1 MLDVFEKPILHLT
14 THILSKNKNMRIK
27 TKLNLGVGLLFL
39 MIIILSL
46 VSAYSVFLIKADT
59 ENILK
64 ANYNTLEYSRNM
76 ILSLDK
82 ITTSNKMETFKQYLK
97 KQTLNVTEP
106 GEKQAT
112 ANLEKNFDFLEKNG
126 VNEAIKSKIR
136 QDIFTIMKL
145 NLDAIKQKS
154 DIAKKTA
161 ESANFSIAIVGTLC
175 FLIAFNLLIN
185 LPNNIANP
193 IRELTLSIKEI
204 ANENYSERVHFTSHN
219 EYGDLAK
226 SFNTMA
232 EKLQEY
238 NDSNLYKL
246 FFEKKRLETLIN
258 NMHDPIIGLD
268 NESIVLFANDE
279 ALKIIGLKLEDVI
292 GKSASALALSNDLIR
307 SLIVKEG
314 IDSTKKQPLKIY
326 AHGKE
331 SYFEKEILN
340 ITIIPTG
347 EEKEI
352 NIGDVI
358 ILRNITLFKE
368 LDFAKT
374 NFIATVS
381 HELKTPIASIKLS
394 LQLLENAKT
403 GDMNDDQ
410 KQLVES
416 IKDDSQRLLKIT
428 GELLNLSQLETG
440 NIQLNIEKSN
450 PKEIVNYAI
459 EAVKV
464 QADQKLIKLVVN
476 ADENLEYVKAD
487 SEKTGW
493 VLINY
498 LSNAIRYSSEK
509 STIVIQLKKENN
521 QIVFQV
527 IDTGKGIDARYKD
540 KVFDKYFQVP
550 GSQKSGTGLGLA
562 ISKEFIEAQNG
573 SVGVD
578 SNLGLGSTFW
588 FSLKV

>member
-1 MLDVFEKPILHLT
+1 
-14 THILSKNKNMRIK
+14 MRIK

-39 MIIILSL
+39 LIIILTL
-46 VSAYSVFLIKADT
+46 VSAFYIFSIKKDT

-76 ILSLDK
+76 LLALDE
-82 ITTSNKMETFKQYLK
+82 INANKENAIVTFKENLLN
-97 KQTLNVTEP
+97 QTKNVTEA
-106 GEKQAT
+106 GEKKGTDSLKKNFAL
-112 ANLEKNFDFLEKNG
+112 LEKNSSDESLKMQ
-126 VNEAIKSKIR
+126 IR
-136 QDIFTIMKL
+136 QDIFEIMKL
-145 NLDAIKQKS
+145 NMNAIKQKS
-154 DIAKKTA
+154 DIAKHTA
-161 ESANFSIAIVGTLC
+161 ETANLWIAIVGTLC

-185 LPNNIANP
+185 LPHNIANP

-204 ANENYSERVHFTSHN
+204 ANKNYSERVHFTNHN

-232 EKLQEY
+232 QKLQEY
-238 NDSNLYKL
+238 NNSNLYKL

-268 NESIVLFANDE
+268 NEGIILFANDE

-292 GKSASALALSNDLIR
+292 GKPASDLALSNDLMR
-307 SLIVKEG
+307 SLILKEL
-314 IDSTKKQPLKIY
+314 DSDSQKKKPLKIF
-326 AHGKE
+326 ANGKE
-331 SYFEKEILN
+331 SYFDKETIN
-340 ITIIPTG
+340 ITITPTG

-394 LQLLENAKT
+394 LQLLQNAKT

-450 PKEIVNYAI
+450 PYAIVNYAV

-464 QADQKLIKLVVN
+464 QAEQKQIKLIID
-476 ADENLEYVKAD
+476 ADENLQDVKAD

-498 LSNAIRYSSEK
+498 LSNAITYSSEK
-509 STIVIQLKKENN
+509 STILIKLKNEND

-540 KVFDKYFQVP
+540 KVFDKYFQIP

-573 SVGVD
+573 IIGVE

>member
-1 MLDVFEKPILHLT
+1 
-14 THILSKNKNMRIK
+14 MRIK

-46 VSAYSVFLIKADT
+46 VSGYSVFLIKADT

-76 ILSLDK
+76 ILSLDETK
-82 ITTSNKMETFKQYLK
+82 MNTDNKLQTFKEYLQ
-97 KQTLNVTEP
+97 KQTQNVTEP
-106 GEKQAT
+106 GEKEAT
-112 ANLEKNFDFLEKNG
+112 ASLEKSFSLLEKNG
-126 VNEAIKSKIR
+126 SNETIKTQIR
-136 QDIFTIMKL
+136 QDIFAIMKL
-145 NLDAIKQKS
+145 NLDAIKKKS
-154 DIAKKTA
+154 DIAKHTA
-161 ESANFSIAIVGTLC
+161 ETANLWIAIVGTLC
-175 FLIAFNLLIN
+175 FLIAFNLLVN

-193 IRELTLSIKEI
+193 IKELTQSIKEI
-204 ANENYSERVHFTSHN
+204 ANKNYSERVHFTNHN

-232 EKLQEY
+232 QKLQEY
-238 NDSNLYKL
+238 NNSNLYKL

-268 NESIVLFANDE
+268 NEGIILFVNDE
-279 ALKIIGLKLEDVI
+279 ALNIIGMKSEDVI
-292 GKSASALALSNDLIR
+292 GKSASTLALSNDLIR
-307 SLIVKEG
+307 SLILKELAT
-314 IDSTKKQPLKIY
+314 DSQKRQPMKIF

-331 SYFEKEILN
+331 SYFDKETIN
-340 ITIIPTG
+340 ITITPTG

-394 LQLLENAKT
+394 LQLLQNNKT

-450 PKEIVNYAI
+450 PYAIVNYAV

-464 QADQKLIKLVVN
+464 QADQKQIKLVID
-476 ADENLEYVKAD
+476 ADENLQNVKAD

-498 LSNAIRYSSEK
+498 LSNAITYSSEK
-509 STIVIQLKKENN
+509 STIVIKLKEEND

-540 KVFDKYFQVP
+540 KVFDKYFQIP

-573 SVGVD
+573 VIGVK

>member
-1 MLDVFEKPILHLT
+1 
-14 THILSKNKNMRIK
+14 MRIK

-46 VSAYSVFLIKADT
+46 VSGYSVFLIKADT

-76 ILSLDK
+76 ILSLDE
-82 ITTSNKMETFKQYLK
+82 IKMNTDNNLQTFKDYLE
-97 KQTLNVTEP
+97 KQTQNVTEP
-106 GEKQAT
+106 GEKEAT
-112 ANLEKNFDFLEKNG
+112 ASLEKSFSLLEKNG
-126 VNEAIKSKIR
+126 SNEALKMQIR
-136 QDIFTIMKL
+136 QDIFAIMKL

-154 DIAKKTA
+154 DIAKHTA
-161 ESANFSIAIVGTLC
+161 ETANLWIAIVGTLC
-175 FLIAFNLLIN
+175 FLIAFNLLVN

-193 IRELTLSIKEI
+193 IKELTQSIKEI
-204 ANENYSERVHFTSHN
+204 ANKNYSERVHFTNHN

-232 EKLQEY
+232 QKLQEY
-238 NDSNLYKL
+238 NNSNLYKL

-268 NESIVLFANDE
+268 NEGIILFVNDE
-279 ALKIIGLKLEDVI
+279 ALKIIGMKSEDVI
-292 GKSASALALSNDLIR
+292 GKSASTLALSNDLIR
-307 SLIVKEG
+307 SLILKELAT
-314 IDSTKKQPLKIY
+314 DSHKKQPMKIF

-331 SYFEKEILN
+331 SYFDKETIN
-340 ITIIPTG
+340 ITITPTG

-394 LQLLENAKT
+394 LQLLQNNKT

-450 PKEIVNYAI
+450 PYAIVNYAV

-464 QADQKLIKLVVN
+464 QADQKQIKLVID
-476 ADENLEYVKAD
+476 ADENLQNVKAD

-498 LSNAIRYSSEK
+498 LANAITYSSEK
-509 STIVIQLKKENN
+509 STIIIKLKEEKD

-527 IDTGKGIDARYKD
+527 IDTGKGIEARFKD
-540 KVFDKYFQVP
+540 KIFDKYFKIP

-573 SVGVD
+573 VIGVE

>member
-1 MLDVFEKPILHLT
+1 
-14 THILSKNKNMRIK
+14 MRIK

-39 MIIILSL
+39 LIIILTL
-46 VSAYSVFLIKADT
+46 VSAFYIFSIKKDT

-76 ILSLDK
+76 LLALDGINIDK
-82 ITTSNKMETFKQYLK
+82 ESAIITFKENLV
-97 KQTLNVTEP
+97 KQTKNVTEA
-106 GEKQAT
+106 GEKKGT
-112 ANLEKNFDFLEKNG
+112 DNLMKNFFLLEKNSSD
-126 VNEAIKSKIR
+126 EALKMQIR
-136 QDIFTIMKL
+136 QDIFEIMKL
-145 NLDAIKQKS
+145 NMNAIKQKS
-154 DIAKKTA
+154 DIAKHTA
-161 ESANFSIAIVGTLC
+161 ETANLWIAIVGTLC

-185 LPNNIANP
+185 LPHNIANP
-193 IRELTLSIKEI
+193 IKELTLSIKEI
-204 ANENYSERVHFTSHN
+204 ANKNYSERVHFTNHN

-232 EKLQEY
+232 QKLQEY
-238 NDSNLYKL
+238 NNSNLYKL

-268 NESIVLFANDE
+268 NEAIILFANDE

-292 GKSASALALSNDLIR
+292 GKSASDLALSNDLMR
-307 SLIVKEG
+307 SLILKELAS
-314 IDSTKKQPLKIY
+314 DSQKKKPLKIF
-326 AHGKE
+326 ANGKE
-331 SYFEKEILN
+331 SYFDKETIN
-340 ITIIPTG
+340 ITITPTG

-394 LQLLENAKT
+394 LQLLQNNKT

-450 PKEIVNYAI
+450 PYAIANYAV

-464 QADQKLIKLVVN
+464 QAEQKQIKLIIDT
-476 ADENLEYVKAD
+476 DENLPDVKAD

-498 LSNAIRYSSEK
+498 LSNAITYSSEK
-509 STIVIQLKKENN
+509 STILIKLKNEND
-521 QIVFQV
+521 QILFQV
-527 IDTGKGIDARYKD
+527 IDTGKGIDARYKE
-540 KVFDKYFQVP
+540 KVFDKYFQIP

-573 SVGVD
+573 VIGVE

>member
-1 MLDVFEKPILHLT
+1 
-14 THILSKNKNMRIK
+14 MRIK

-46 VSAYSVFLIKADT
+46 VSAYSVFLIKQDT

-64 ANYNTLEYSRNM
+64 SNYNTLEYSRNM
-76 ILSLDK
+76 ILALDEMK
-82 ITTSNKMETFKQYLK
+82 SGSKETIQSFEENLE
-97 KQTLNVTEP
+97 KQTQNITEP

-112 ANLEKNFDFLEKNG
+112 EKLKASFALLDKNNSDET
-126 VNEAIKSKIR
+126 VKTQIR
-136 QDIFTIMKL
+136 QDIFAIMKL

-154 DIAKKTA
+154 DIAKHSAETA
-161 ESANFSIAIVGTLC
+161 NLSIAIVGSLC
-175 FLIAFNLLIN
+175 FLIAFNLLVN

-204 ANENYSERVHFTSHN
+204 ANKNYSERVHFTSHS
-219 EYGDLAK
+219 EFGDLAK

-232 EKLQEY
+232 QKLEEY
-238 NDSNLYKL
+238 HDSNVYKL
-246 FFEKKRLETLIN
+246 LFEKKRLETLIN
-258 NMHDPIIGLD
+258 NMNDPIIGLD
-268 NESIVLFANDE
+268 NEGIVLFVNDE
-279 ALKIIGLKLEDVI
+279 ALKIIGLKSEDII
-292 GKSASALALSNDLIR
+292 GKHASELAVSNDLIR
-307 SLIVKEG
+307 SLILKE
-314 IDSTKKQPLKIY
+314 SETPKKQPLKIF

-331 SYFEKEILN
+331 SYFEKEIHN
-340 ITIIPTG
+340 ITITPTG

-394 LQLLENAKT
+394 LQLLENGKT

-440 NIQLNIEKSN
+440 NIQLNIGKSN
-450 PKEIVNYAI
+450 PYEIVKYAV

-464 QADQKLIKLVVN
+464 QADQKQIQLVVD
-476 ADENLEYVKAD
+476 ADENLKNVKAD
-487 SEKTGW
+487 AEKTGW

-509 STIVIQLKKENN
+509 STILIKLKEENN
-521 QIVFQV
+521 QMVFQV
-527 IDTGKGIDARYKD
+527 IDTGKGIDTRYKD
-540 KVFDKYFQVP
+540 RVFDKYFQVP

-573 SVGVD
+573 SVGVE

-588 FSLKV
+588 FSLKA

>member
-1 MLDVFEKPILHLT
+1 
-14 THILSKNKNMRIK
+14 MRIK

-46 VSAYSVFLIKADT
+46 VSAYSVFLIKQDT

-64 ANYNTLEYSRNM
+64 SNYNTLEYSRNM
-76 ILSLDK
+76 IFALDGMK
-82 ITTSNKMETFKQYLK
+82 SNSKETIQNFEENLE
-97 KQTLNVTEP
+97 KQTRNITEP

-112 ANLEKNFDFLEKNG
+112 EKLKASFILLAKNSADES
-126 VNEAIKSKIR
+126 VKVQIR
-136 QDIFTIMKL
+136 QDIFAIMKL

-154 DIAKKTA
+154 DIAKQSAETA
-161 ESANFSIAIVGTLC
+161 NLSIAIVGTLC
-175 FLIAFNLLIN
+175 FLIAFNLLVN

-193 IRELTLSIKEI
+193 IKELTLSIKEI
-204 ANENYSERVHFTSHN
+204 ANKNYSERVHFTSHS
-219 EYGDLAK
+219 EFGDLAK

-232 EKLQEY
+232 QKLEEY
-238 NDSNLYKL
+238 HDSNVYKL
-246 FFEKKRLETLIN
+246 LFEKKRLETLIN
-258 NMHDPIIGLD
+258 NMNDPIIGLD
-268 NESIVLFANDE
+268 NEGIVLFVNDE
-279 ALKIIGLKLEDVI
+279 ALKIIGLKSEDII
-292 GKSASALALSNDLIR
+292 GKLASELAVSNDLIR
-307 SLIVKEG
+307 SLILRE
-314 IDSTKKQPLKIY
+314 TETPKKQPLKIF

-331 SYFEKEILN
+331 SYFEKEIHN
-340 ITIIPTG
+340 ITITPTG

-440 NIQLNIEKSN
+440 NIQLNIGKSN
-450 PKEIVNYAI
+450 PHEIVKYAV

-464 QADQKLIKLVVN
+464 QADQKQIQLVVDAN
-476 ADENLEYVKAD
+476 ENLKNVKAD
-487 SEKTGW
+487 AEKTGW

-509 STIVIQLKKENN
+509 ITILIKLKEENN
-521 QIVFQV
+521 QMVFQV
-527 IDTGKGIDARYKD
+527 IDTGKGIDTRYKD
-540 KVFDKYFQVP
+540 KVFDKYFQIP

-573 SVGVD
+573 SVGVE

-588 FSLKV
+588 FTLKV